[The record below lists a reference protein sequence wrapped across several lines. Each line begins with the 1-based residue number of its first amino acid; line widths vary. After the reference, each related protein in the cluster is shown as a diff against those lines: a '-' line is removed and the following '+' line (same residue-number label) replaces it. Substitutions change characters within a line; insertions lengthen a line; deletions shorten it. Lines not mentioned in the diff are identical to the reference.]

1 MTITYKR
8 ILSKDN
14 EQVKKIITI
23 VLNELENKDFFIS
36 ISEDELEDIYNDEI
50 CILYGAYDK
59 DKLVAMAK
67 LDLNNQYD
75 VVELKQ
81 CLNIEKYQVAELGR
95 YLCMPEYRRKG
106 IMKDLQKLL
115 ISEAKKLDYD
125 YLVVTAHP
133 QNIASNKIILKE
145 DFELKI
151 TRMLSNGY
159 YRNIYLKDIRNL

>member
-1 MTITYKR
+1 
-8 ILSKDN
+8 
-14 EQVKKIITI
+14 
-23 VLNELENKDFFIS
+23 
-36 ISEDELEDIYNDEI
+36 
-50 CILYGAYDK
+50 
-59 DKLVAMAK
+59 
-67 LDLNNQYD
+67 
-75 VVELKQ
+75 
-81 CLNIEKYQVAELGR
+81 
-95 YLCMPEYRRKG
+95 MPEYRRKG